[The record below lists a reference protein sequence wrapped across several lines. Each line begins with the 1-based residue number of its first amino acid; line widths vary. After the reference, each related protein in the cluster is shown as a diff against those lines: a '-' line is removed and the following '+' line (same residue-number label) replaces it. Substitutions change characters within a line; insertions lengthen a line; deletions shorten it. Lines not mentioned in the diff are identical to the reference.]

1 MEITRRR
8 FLYLTGAA
16 AGVTL
21 LPAEFSELLGAVAQS
36 ERHWPGPGVETFVNS
51 VCQLCP
57 GGCGIRVRTLDGW
70 PVRIQ
75 GNPDHPINRGGVCPK
90 GAAGLQA
97 LYDPDRIRRPLRRVG
112 ERGSGRWKEIG
123 WTEAIDLASGRL
135 AGPRAAGRPESLVV
149 IGGQYRGLMRSLW
162 DRFLAAYGSP
172 NYVSMP
178 SGCEISDD
186 VLRLTQGIDGP
197 IGYDLEKASY
207 VLSFGVS
214 LLEGSWSPVWQMR
227 AYAELRQGDAGRR
240 AKIVQAD
247 TRFSVTA
254 AKADEWLPVR
264 PGSDGVLALG
274 LAHVIVREGLFD
286 RAFVGEH
293 GSGFEDWTDGTGARR
308 EGFRS
313 VVLRGYPPPAVAK
326 ATGIPVDRIERVA
339 REFAAARP
347 AVAMGDRGSARY
359 ANGLH
364 TRWAIHCLNALVG
377 SIDRPGGIVIPREVP
392 FTPLPALAADPV
404 AEQGRSRPRVD
415 GAPGAPRASSAIH
428 RLPEAIRSGR
438 PYPVESVFL
447 YYANPVFSL
456 PGALGMR
463 AALERVPFVVSFS
476 PYHDESTRSADLVLP
491 DHTFLERWQDD
502 PTPRNVPFASL
513 AIRQPVRAPLYDT
526 RASSDVLLD
535 LAKGLGGSIEAA
547 LPWKDTEAFLKERVQ
562 GVYDSGRGR
571 LLASAGAADSSARL
585 EPEGT
590 LKSAPAPAARETSGD
605 SFWTQLLEKGGWWD
619 PDYRFEDWER
629 TLRTASRKFEFLPA
643 GDPAFL
649 EGFTTAAPV
658 GGAEEYPL
666 LLNVFRPLPLTGGRT
681 ANMPYLLEIAGRPVS
696 LSWESWAEIHPATAR
711 RHGIEDGDRIW
722 VESGVGRI
730 RLRARVHPGARP
742 DVVSVPYGLGHEAG
756 GRWAKGLGAN
766 PNDLLGAAALSVTG
780 GSAVGL
786 MRVKV
791 YAA

>member
-16 AGVTL
+16 AGVAL
-21 LPAEFSELLGAVAQS
+21 LPVEFGELLGAVAQS
-36 ERHWPGPGVETFVNS
+36 EHRWPGPGVETFVNS

-57 GGCGIRVRTLDGW
+57 GGCGIRVRQLDGW

-75 GNPDHPINRGGVCPK
+75 GNPDHPINRGGLCPK

-123 WTEAIDLASGRL
+123 WAEAIDLAAGRL
-135 AGPRAAGRPESLVV
+135 ASLRKSGCPESLVV

-162 DRFLAAYGSP
+162 DRFLAAFGSP

-186 VLRLTQGIDGP
+186 ALRLTQGIDGP

-227 AYAELRQGDAGRR
+227 AYAEMRQGAAGRR

-254 AKADEWLPVR
+254 SKADEWLPVR
-264 PGSDGVLALG
+264 PGSDGALALG
-274 LAHVIVREGLFD
+274 LAHVIVRDGLYD

-293 GSGFEDWTDGTGARR
+293 GSAFEDWTDATGARR

-313 VVLRGYPPPAVAK
+313 AVLRAYPPAAVAK
-326 ATGIPVDRIERVA
+326 ATGIPVDRIVRVA

-347 AVAMGDRGSARY
+347 VVAMGDRGSARY

-364 TRWAIHCLNALVG
+364 TRWAVHCLNALVG
-377 SIDRPGGIVIPREVP
+377 SVDRPGGVVFPQEVP
-392 FTPLPALAADPV
+392 FAPLPALPGDPL
-404 AEQGRSRPRVD
+404 AERGRSRPRVD
-415 GAPGAPRASSAIH
+415 GAGDSGAARASSAIH
-428 RLPEAIRSGR
+428 RLPEAIRNGR

-456 PGALGMR
+456 PGGLGMG

-476 PYHDESTRSADLVLP
+476 PYHDESTRAADLVLP

-513 AIRQPVRAPLYDT
+513 GIRRPVRAPLYDT

-535 LAKGLGGSIEAA
+535 LARSLGGSIRAA
-547 LPWKDTEAFLKERVQ
+547 LPWKDTEAFLRERVQ

-571 LLASAGAADSSARL
+571 LLASASAADSFDA
-585 EPEGT
+585 
-590 LKSAPAPAARETSGD
+590 
-605 SFWTQLLEKGGWWD
+605 FWKQILEKGGWWD

-629 TLRTASRKFEFLPA
+629 TLRTASRKFEFLPP

-649 EGFTTAAPV
+649 EGFATAAPV

-696 LSWESWAEIHPATAR
+696 ISWESWAEIHPATAR
-711 RHGIEDGDRIW
+711 RFEIGDGDRVW
-722 VESGVGRI
+722 VESGLGRI
-730 RLRARVHPGARP
+730 QVRARVTPGARP
-742 DVVSVPYGLGHEAG
+742 DVVSVPYGLGHETG